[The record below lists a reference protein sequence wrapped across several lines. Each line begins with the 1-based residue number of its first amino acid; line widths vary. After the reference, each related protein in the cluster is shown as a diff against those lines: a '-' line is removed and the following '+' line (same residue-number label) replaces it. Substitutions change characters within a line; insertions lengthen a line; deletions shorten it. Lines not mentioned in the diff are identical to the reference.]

1 MGINVIS
8 GYCSWNSCQLL
19 NITGVLKIV
28 PVERG
33 KRVVLPLP
41 VFIDGSM
48 KRRPAREAVALLPL
62 ILTFANNDFAL
73 RLSPL

>member
-1 MGINVIS
+1 M
-8 GYCSWNSCQLL
+8 
-19 NITGVLKIV
+19 
-28 PVERG
+28 
-33 KRVVLPLP
+33 VLPLP